1 MGAILYEMVTGS
13 SCFLGGNVMEIWER
27 ICSGSYQ
34 PVTDHKTE
42 IPTRMIRAIEQAL
55 VVDPEHR
62 LQTVSELYACWCT
75 DDAGQHVA
83 VPGRLSLDF
92 WPESLRSETS
102 AMAPS
107 WDIAPDSTGHSPER
121 DSSTLLFVADQTTDW
136 GEDNDSPPPTLAP
149 PSSGSTPPPDTPSPS
164 KPIGW
169 MVMAAVAAGAM
180 GVWSQR
186 PDAEPTSPTTDVADA
201 RSAVVGNESPPM
213 ETRDSIANPE
223 SHISADHL
231 SAQTP
236 TNNET
241 VGVADPAHP
250 GLSNSIFKLSA
261 TAPKSDQQTLLIAQ
275 EALLR
280 ANYPLAERH
289 LNALAEQHPTEP
301 AIHSLLSLT
310 HYFRGHLGLSAG
322 ASRRAAYLSRQ
333 QETNAAAIYQL
344 VDRSWREPD
353 NSGELLPKWAGL
365 RSAES
370 APLVDLLYVVS
381 SRLLLKPEGTQAQIQ
396 AIQTARPDWPVWTL
410 LELVQLSKNG
420 QLQDT
425 VRVAQKALEVFPS
438 VTALRLQL
446 AEALIRLERFDEA
459 KPHLVRI
466 QTEDQNLA
474 SAHILLAAIAIAQ
487 NDEQARQTQL
497 MIALGDETAGPEQS
511 RFLLEL
517 GRLDAARGDLEEG
530 LKIWDLCIREAHR
543 TEHFNGAVHCA
554 IAGLDGLIW
563 LAPPDTWPEWQE
575 QVRSTLTHPAV
586 DPDLKQLYSIHLMMA
601 EAIGA
606 ARSGELTHAEALLS
620 QIEALDDSLNPL
632 DTRSN
637 YAREIQREIAI
648 ASRNPMG
655 LSQLRDSFPT
665 AADTPPL
672 DRSCL
677 SLWNEYRIL
686 QALDQLTDA
695 SNVAERILDG
705 QCRPIPHQRLID
717 VHLQTDLAERALQE
731 GNMEAANGYV
741 TDFRSNWPKPN
752 EDLPLVARIQAVEK
766 QVGPK

>member
-1 MGAILYEMVTGS
+1 MQITPGTQLDRYLIQGILGEGAMAVVYQAQHAELGSLHAIKRLKIPSRQVQERLVQEGRLQSSLQHPNVLSVTDLLTVDGAPALVMEFVAGPTLADLMASQTLTMDQRDALARDLLKGVAAAHAHGLVHRDLKPANVLVAVTDDSLVPKVADFGLAKIMEGDEPQAAMTRTGATMGTPAYMAPEQIRDSSNVDARADVFSLGAILYEMVTGS

-27 ICSGSYQ
+27 ICSGSYR

-83 VPGRLSLDF
+83 VPGRQSLDF

-107 WDIAPDSTGHSPER
+107 WDIAPDSTGHSPEG

-136 GEDNDSPPPTLAP
+136 GGDNDSPPPTLAP
-149 PSSGSTPPPDTPSPS
+149 PSSGSTPPPDTPPPS

-223 SHISADHL
+223 SHMSADHL

-241 VGVADPAHP
+241 VSVADPAHP

-261 TAPKSDQQTLLIAQ
+261 TAPKSDQQTLLVAQ

-353 NSGELLPKWAGL
+353 NSEELLRNGPGF
-365 RSAES
+365 E
-370 APLVDLLYVVS
+370 AP
-381 SRLLLKPEGTQAQIQ
+381 
-396 AIQTARPDWPVWTL
+396 
-410 LELVQLSKNG
+410 
-420 QLQDT
+420 
-425 VRVAQKALEVFPS
+425 KALPWW
-438 VTALRLQL
+438 
-446 AEALIRLERFDEA
+446 IY
-459 KPHLVRI
+459 
-466 QTEDQNLA
+466 
-474 SAHILLAAIAIAQ
+474 
-487 NDEQARQTQL
+487 
-497 MIALGDETAGPEQS
+497 
-511 RFLLEL
+511 
-517 GRLDAARGDLEEG
+517 
-530 LKIWDLCIREAHR
+530 C
-543 TEHFNGAVHCA
+543 
-554 IAGLDGLIW
+554 
-563 LAPPDTWPEWQE
+563 TWC
-575 QVRSTLTHPAV
+575 HPV
-586 DPDLKQLYSIHLMMA
+586 Y
-601 EAIGA
+601 
-606 ARSGELTHAEALLS
+606 
-620 QIEALDDSLNPL
+620 
-632 DTRSN
+632 
-637 YAREIQREIAI
+637 
-648 ASRNPMG
+648 
-655 LSQLRDSFPT
+655 
-665 AADTPPL
+665 
-672 DRSCL
+672 C
-677 SLWNEYRIL
+677 
-686 QALDQLTDA
+686 
-695 SNVAERILDG
+695 
-705 QCRPIPHQRLID
+705 
-717 VHLQTDLAERALQE
+717 
-731 GNMEAANGYV
+731 
-741 TDFRSNWPKPN
+741 
-752 EDLPLVARIQAVEK
+752 
-766 QVGPK
+766 